1 MSPALLNNPGPLM
14 LGGKPASTAVNDV
27 IPLASD
33 LVDHLS
39 RANPTLTSLQT
50 EAVRRELIAVIV
62 QGLQVGIQLLDHRKL
77 PTDQELDGIHTMT
90 VQQALKG
97 VPLSAILNLTN
108 EGISTFRTLILS
120 RADAED
126 SANLGDLNEFLFA
139 LAQRLHSFISI
150 SYLSALPAGSQLG
163 EYSAGALVKAMLDG
177 DDPTQLAL
185 QMGVELAPRYLVLR
199 LLVNLPPIR
208 PGARNGNHQR
218 IQAYRDLSVAQS
230 KNRGPLR
237 VGAARSSCTATW
249 SGPDRGHTRL
259 GNSVRGHPTRTR
271 NGRGGDHSN
280 RRERRGTRYR
290 RRPSNHSRIGATRA
304 APETAGAVLP
314 NGRPRARVSTHSGWR
329 RPRQLDQSSQ
339 ATRRQ
344 SGTAADIVHTSRQRP
359 ASSAHRVGAR
369 PAHQHRRQ
377 SNQAHRNPD
386 RIGSG
391 PAL

>member
-150 SYLSALPAGSQLG
+150 SYLSALPAGF
-163 EYSAGALVKAMLDG
+163 
-177 DDPTQLAL
+177 
-185 QMGVELAPRYLVLR
+185 
-199 LLVNLPPIR
+199 
-208 PGARNGNHQR
+208 
-218 IQAYRDLSVAQS
+218 
-230 KNRGPLR
+230 
-237 VGAARSSCTATW
+237 
-249 SGPDRGHTRL
+249 
-259 GNSVRGHPTRTR
+259 PTR
-271 NGRGGDHSN
+271 GIL
-280 RRERRGTRYR
+280 R
-290 RRPSNHSRIGATRA
+290 RRSR
-304 APETAGAVLP
+304 ESHAGRRRSHPACVAD
-314 NGRPRARVSTHSGWR
+314 GR
-329 RPRQLDQSSQ
+329 
-339 ATRRQ
+339 
-344 SGTAADIVHTSRQRP
+344 
-359 ASSAHRVGAR
+359 
-369 PAHQHRRQ
+369 
-377 SNQAHRNPD
+377 
-386 RIGSG
+386 
-391 PAL
+391 

>member
-1 MSPALLNNPGPLM
+1 M
-14 LGGKPASTAVNDV
+14 
-27 IPLASD
+27 
-33 LVDHLS
+33 
-39 RANPTLTSLQT
+39 
-50 EAVRRELIAVIV
+50 IV

-208 PGARNGNHQR
+208 REHATATTS
-218 IQAYRDLSVAQS
+218 AYRPTVTSPSLNRKSRPTSGRRCS
-230 KNRGPLR
+230 KL
-237 VGAARSSCTATW
+237 
-249 SGPDRGHTRL
+249 L
-259 GNSVRGHPTRTR
+259 
-271 NGRGGDHSN
+271 
-280 RRERRGTRYR
+280 
-290 RRPSNHSRIGATRA
+290 
-304 APETAGAVLP
+304 
-314 NGRPRARVSTHSGWR
+314 
-329 RPRQLDQSSQ
+329 
-339 ATRRQ
+339 
-344 SGTAADIVHTSRQRP
+344 
-359 ASSAHRVGAR
+359 
-369 PAHQHRRQ
+369 
-377 SNQAHRNPD
+377 HRNVVW
-386 RIGSG
+386 S
-391 PAL
+391 

>member
-230 KNRGPLR
+230 KIAAHFGSALLEAPAPQRGL
-237 VGAARSSCTATW
+237 VLIEGT
-249 SGPDRGHTRL
+249 PDW
-259 GNSVRGHPTRTR
+259 
-271 NGRGGDHSN
+271 
-280 RRERRGTRYR
+280 GTVCEV
-290 RRPSNHSRIGATRA
+290 IQRA
-304 APETAGAVLP
+304 
-314 NGRPRARVSTHSGWR
+314 
-329 RPRQLDQSSQ
+329 
-339 ATRRQ
+339 
-344 SGTAADIVHTSRQRP
+344 
-359 ASSAHRVGAR
+359 
-369 PAHQHRRQ
+369 
-377 SNQAHRNPD
+377 
-386 RIGSG
+386 
-391 PAL
+391 